1 MLAEAGSDD
10 EIVVEVEK
18 MTREAGIMAGIIP
31 ITGPSIKYGGYFLLT
46 RRMKKAPGTGTIGC
60 GRILFARGTSHGGVI
75 VIL

>member
-31 ITGPSIKYGGYFLLT
+31 ITPN
-46 RRMKKAPGTGTIGC
+46 
-60 GRILFARGTSHGGVI
+60 ARWRSTVSR
-75 VIL
+75 